1 MKYSILSALVL
12 FSSLFYNL
20 NAQQISSDAY
30 NKDYINEDFNKD
42 SESFKVVTTT
52 DNYFILDKGDYLL
65 SRNNSESDY
74 AIIAKNSIVS
84 DFILKTSIRIGP
96 SDNKK
101 ASLGI
106 ILKAQQN
113 GKGAIIFEINKQG
126 EYRIKQL
133 IGNTYQ
139 PLSGNTKQ
147 KGWVKSKLVNG
158 VDEKNFVEIRSENNL
173 YDVYVNSEYLTTFFV
188 PDFTNGSCGLII
200 TPETKARVSYY
211 HINVKGEKNI
221 VENYTA
227 EKPKNTNTS
236 TQELDKKIRSLE
248 ENNTKLN
255 ELNAGIKELHSQ
267 EIEELNSKNSTLA
280 AVTTQQEKEIKNL
293 NTQISDLKN
302 KTAKIVNLE
311 NENKKNID
319 SIDKLKI
326 QNKEDLNA
334 ISNLKSKNNTLDTE
348 IKELQNKLSTLK
360 TKNNGLAEVSIEQEK
375 EITSLSLSLEDL
387 KNVSD
392 NTIANKKKLDE
403 KVSVLKRQIKK
414 EKSVTSELITDL
426 DNLNRSSKNTINELN
441 NNIKELDT
449 KISNL
454 TKNNNTLKTDLST
467 ERSIHKKTKRGL
479 SKSVKNKKTEI
490 ADLTTELNSAKE
502 LLEASKKTSASLKRC
517 ARDASKLNAELNVA
531 NNELETLK
539 KEQAEYDAETSILK
553 NQIVNLNSR
562 VEALTNNINTSNK
575 ENTVLKEKNND
586 LKELFIQK
594 DFEINGVKPSE
605 MVKEISNLPPAPTV
619 LRGNKTIY
627 SVQFGVYMHEQPKSS
642 IRNIDN
648 VWYNTTEQGTYVY
661 CSGEFNSP
669 QEAASHMNNLK
680 SNGYTNAFV
689 VTLTR

>member
-139 PLSGNTKQ
+139 PLSGSTKQ

-267 EIEELNSKNSTLA
+267 EIEELNSKNSSLA

-375 EITSLSLSLEDL
+375 EITSLSVSLEDL

-392 NTIANKKKLDE
+392 NTIANKKKLDD

-454 TKNNNTLKTDLST
+454 TKYNNTLKTDLST
-467 ERSIHKKTKRGL
+467 EKSIHKKTKRGL

-490 ADLTTELNSAKE
+490 AELTAELNSAKE

-517 ARDASKLNAELNVA
+517 ARDASKLNAELNVS

-539 KEQAEYDAETSILK
+539 KEQAKYDTETSILK